1 MWYSQTGTFI
11 YPEPPNTHKKLL
23 KLWKLCGKLPFLW
36 WLGGSGI
43 YILDLECAFWSQIQL
58 LTGIVLLAVLPQKT
72 CETRSLQHLAWTVSS
87 SSLQHGDAVNS
98 EASDSAASPDAG
110 GSEALL
116 EKQFPELCVSPL
128 CLFAGRD
135 LDGCELFGQSE
146 SLRKGFAKQG
156 LKLESFDCRHLV
168 RKIL

>member
-1 MWYSQTGTFI
+1 MKQEVCSIWLERFLHLRSSMAMLSTLKPVI
-11 YPEPPNTHKKLL
+11 RPPALTLEEVKRYL
-23 KLWKLCGKLPFLW
+23 K
-36 WLGGSGI
+36 
-43 YILDLECAFWSQIQL
+43 
-58 LTGIVLLAVLPQKT
+58 
-72 CETRSLQHLAWTVSS
+72 
-87 SSLQHGDAVNS
+87 
-98 EASDSAASPDAG
+98 
-110 GSEALL
+110 
-116 EKQFPELCVSPL
+116 KQFPELCVSPL

>member
-1 MWYSQTGTFI
+1 MKQEFCSIWL
-11 YPEPPNTHKKLL
+11 ER
-23 KLWKLCGKLPFLW
+23 FL
-36 WLGGSGI
+36 
-43 YILDLECAFWSQIQL
+43 QL
-58 LTGIVLLAVLPQKT
+58 HSSMAVLSTLKPVIRLPALTLEEVKRYLQK
-72 CETRSLQHLAWTVSS
+72 
-87 SSLQHGDAVNS
+87 N
-98 EASDSAASPDAG
+98 
-110 GSEALL
+110 
-116 EKQFPELCVSPL
+116 PELCVSPL